1 MMEKTKKKKVIKIL
15 LKIFIPIIVVA
26 LVLGIG
32 MQIAGFGAFYGF
44 YEPKSNSSKY
54 TDELESYG
62 IWDNTIE
69 NQIPQTVVHKLV
81 MDHFNSPLPKG
92 KTVKKVIFLGFDG
105 YRADAIANVKDD
117 PQSAIMYVKSLGGLY
132 HAYAGGIPGE
142 SEQAT
147 STAPGWA
154 SMLTGGWSLFHGI
167 NDNGQ
172 YKNGNETFLTTLA
185 KQGHN
190 ASFTASWREHTS
202 LSYRP
207 DIVQSIKQNI
217 PVEYNHEIDDM
228 ATYYQVL
235 KYVSKAKGQ
244 EKTAKEDPDVIFFTF
259 EFTDHNGHLYGFGN
273 NKNYYQ
279 GSLDANKYGYD
290 IIKTIEA
297 RDTYAQE
304 DWLILIST
312 DHGGTG
318 HTHGNQSIMERSTWI
333 AVNKK
338 IDINED
344 YLTYGQAK
352 KAN

>member
-1 MMEKTKKKKVIKIL
+1 MEKTKKKKVIKIL
-15 LKIFIPIIVVA
+15 LKIFIPIIAIA

-44 YEPKSNSSKY
+44 YEPRNEKKY
-54 TDELESYG
+54 PQLIDDFG
-62 IWDNTIE
+62 IWDNTLDTAV
-69 NQIPQTVVHKLV
+69 PQTVVHKIV
-81 MDHFNSPLPKG
+81 MDHFNSPLPEG
-92 KTVKKVIFLGFDG
+92 KKVKKVIFLGFDG
-105 YRADAIANVKDD
+105 FRADAIGNVKDD
-117 PQSAIMYVKSLGGLY
+117 PESAIMYVKSLGGLY
-132 HAYAGGIPGE
+132 HAYAGGVPGV
-142 SEQAT
+142 SEQHT

-167 NDNGQ
+167 NNNGQ

-190 ASFTASWREHTS
+190 ATFTASWREHTS

-207 DIVQSIKQNI
+207 DIVRSIKENI
-217 PVEYNHEIDDM
+217 PVTYNHEIDDM

-235 KYVSKAKGQ
+235 KYVSKSEGQ
-244 EKTAKEDPDVIFFTF
+244 QKTAAEDPDVVFFTF
-259 EFTDHNGHLYGFGN
+259 EFTDHAGHFYGFGN

-279 GSLDANKYGYD
+279 GSLDANSFGYD
-290 IIKTIEA
+290 IIKTIES
-297 RDTYAQE
+297 RDTYEQE

-318 HTHGNQSIMERSTWI
+318 HTHGGQSQMERQTWI

-338 IDINED
+338 LELDD
-344 YLTYGQAK
+344 SYFKYGQT
-352 KAN
+352 N